1 MSNTYTAVVNLTSDP
16 ESLTLGEREVKKL
29 RVADNT
35 FGKNSETRFFDVIVS
50 STPDIAVAERLVKGD
65 QIVVTGQLVAGS
77 YTAKKT
83 TKYAKKGA
91 KVRTDSIPFGRIMQV
106 TKSPSF
112 FNKDESATDDTA
124 PADDGTTD
132 APDLGDA
139 PVDDTGVDPLEGV
152 V

>member
-1 MSNTYTAVVNLTSDP
+1 MSNTYTAVVNLTADP
-16 ESLTLGEREVKKL
+16 EDLQLGERGVKKL

-50 STPDIAVAERLVKGD
+50 SAPDMAVAERLVKGD

-77 YTAKKT
+77 YTAKKNS
-83 TKYAKKGA
+83 KYSKKGQVV
-91 KVRTDSIPFGRIMQV
+91 KTDSIPFGRIMQV

-112 FNKDESATDDTA
+112 FNREDEPTEDEPATEGSTDEPSLGDEG
-124 PADDGTTD
+124 ADD
-132 APDLGDA
+132 
-139 PVDDTGVDPLEGV
+139 PLVGV

>member
-1 MSNTYTAVVNLTSDP
+1 MNTYTAIVNLTADV
-16 ESLTLGEREVKKL
+16 EDLRLGERDTKKL

-35 FGKNSETRFFDVIVS
+35 FGKNSETRFFDMIVS
-50 STPDIAVAERLVKGD
+50 SGPDMEVAGRLAKGD
-65 QIVVTGQLVAGS
+65 QIVVTGTLVRGS

-91 KVRTDSIPFGRIMQV
+91 KVITDSMPFGRILQV

-112 FNKDESATDDTA
+112 FNQGETSEDA
-124 PADDGTTD
+124 PADDGSTDEPDITVADEGTD
-132 APDLGDA
+132 A
-139 PVDDTGVDPLEGV
+139 PLEGV

>member
-1 MSNTYTAVVNLTSDP
+1 MNTYTAIVNLTADV
-16 ESLTLGEREVKKL
+16 EDLKLGERDVKKL

-50 STPDIAVAERLVKGD
+50 SGPDMEVAGRLAKGD
-65 QIVVTGQLVAGS
+65 QIVVTGTLVRGS
-77 YTAKKT
+77 YKAKKS

-91 KVRTDSIPFGRIMQV
+91 TVLTDSMPFGRILQV

-112 FNKDESATDDTA
+112 FNQGDDTA
-124 PADDGTTD
+124 DEGETETEGSTDEPNLDQLNDEGTD
-132 APDLGDA
+132 E
-139 PVDDTGVDPLEGV
+139 PLEGV